1 MSKSRSGYAKRRA
14 SRLAAVQALY
24 QMELSGARADDA
36 IADQALREPDPET
49 EGKKRAPIDQEF
61 FGDLVRG
68 VRDRRDDIDRMIDGA
83 LAEGW
88 AIARL
93 DAVLR
98 ATLRA
103 GVCELLTQPRD
114 RWAGDHQ
121 RICRDREELLRRQRA
136 EDNQRRA
143 GQAGEGLARRRRGKG
158 GAEDGGDA
166 EKGGDA
172 GPDGVSSSASR
183 NSSRR

>member
-36 IADQALREPDPET
+36 IADQALREPDAET
-49 EGKKRAPIDQEF
+49 EGKVRAPIDPVF

-83 LAEGW
+83 LMEGW

-103 GVCELLTQPRD
+103 GVCELLTHPETDTAVIINEYVEIAKSFFDGSEPKITNGVLD
-114 RWAGDHQ
+114 RLAKVLRGDAAKSGK
-121 RICRDREELLRRQRA
+121 A
-136 EDNQRRA
+136 EN
-143 GQAGEGLARRRRGKG
+143 
-158 GAEDGGDA
+158 GGDA

-172 GPDGVSSSASR
+172 EDAAGAEKGGDAGPTG
-183 NSSRR
+183 

>member
-49 EGKKRAPIDQEF
+49 EGRVRAKIDQVF
-61 FGDLVRG
+61 FGELVRG

-83 LAEGW
+83 LMEGW

-103 GVCELLTQPRD
+103 GVCELLTKPEIDAPVIINEYVEIAKSFFDGSEPKITNGVLD
-114 RWAGDHQ
+114 RLAK
-121 RICRDREELLRRQRA
+121 ILRGGPENGEA
-136 EDNQRRA
+136 EN
-143 GQAGEGLARRRRGKG
+143 
-158 GAEDGGDA
+158 GGDA
-166 EKGGDA
+166 ETDGEAGNGGDA
-172 GPDGVSSSASR
+172 GQTG
-183 NSSRR
+183 

>member
-1 MSKSRSGYAKRRA
+1 MSKSGSGYARRRA

-49 EGKKRAPIDQEF
+49 EGKKRAKIDQVF
-61 FGDLVRG
+61 FGELVRG

-83 LAEGW
+83 LMEGW

-103 GVCELLTQPRD
+103 GVCELLTKPNEYVEIAKSFFD
-114 RWAGDHQ
+114 GSEPKITNGVLDKLAK
-121 RICRDREELLRRQRA
+121 ILRSGGT
-136 EDNQRRA
+136 EDS
-143 GQAGEGLARRRRGKG
+143 
-158 GAEDGGDA
+158 
-166 EKGGDA
+166 GDA
-172 GPDGVSSSASR
+172 GPAG
-183 NSSRR
+183 